1 MNKLLSEEEEGGEEE
16 RPPDLD
22 GFRLRLSEA
31 LARGDI
37 SRDELATIELVELR
51 GEYWEWE
58 RARGETI
65 RRLRDIAEYIDSVS
79 KKAGEREVDMLV
91 SLMLG
96 LKSVT
101 EMLFPS
107 SIKKQFQLQSR
118 IK

>member
-1 MNKLLSEEEEGGEEE
+1 MNKLLSEQEEGGEEE
-16 RPPDLD
+16 RPSDLD

-37 SRDELATIELVELR
+37 SRDELAAIELVELR

-79 KKAGEREVDMLV
+79 KKAGERWIC
-91 SLMLG
+91 
-96 LKSVT
+96 
-101 EMLFPS
+101 LFR
-107 SIKKQFQLQSR
+107 LCWV
-118 IK
+118 